1 MNQQRF
7 GIIAL
12 LGAPNVGKSTLVNA
26 LVGQKVA
33 IVTSKV
39 QTTRARLRGI
49 AHHAGA
55 QMVLVDTPGV
65 FRPRRRLDRAMT
77 RAAWQESR
85 RADARCVLIDA
96 NRGMDEE
103 SGVVLAGLRKRR
115 TEALCLINKIDRVRR
130 DTLLQLIDALR
141 ANAFLTDF
149 FLISALRGDGLGKL
163 REALADRCPEG
174 VWHYPPEQAADVPL
188 RLLAAECVREQA
200 YVQLH
205 QELPYD
211 LATETVSWK
220 DLPDG
225 SARVDVC
232 LLVRRTSQ
240 KPIVVGEGGR
250 RIRSISAAARHALAA
265 AAGCVIHLF
274 VHVKVDPSWQDRQEH
289 YDALGLEFIT

>member
-1 MNQQRF
+1 M
-7 GIIAL
+7 
-12 LGAPNVGKSTLVNA
+12 
-26 LVGQKVA
+26 
-33 IVTSKV
+33 
-39 QTTRARLRGI
+39 
-49 AHHAGA
+49 
-55 QMVLVDTPGV
+55 
-65 FRPRRRLDRAMT
+65 
-77 RAAWQESR
+77 
-85 RADARCVLIDA
+85 
-96 NRGMDEE
+96 
-103 SGVVLAGLRKRR
+103 VLAGLRKRR

-149 FLISALRGDGLGKL
+149 FLISALRGDGLGEL
-163 REALADRCPEG
+163 REALAGRCPAG